1 MANSKLICSDSLD
14 FGHWI
19 DLETPSPVTL
29 QAELEDLGWEVQHN
43 GGAIRVHCLEGDT
56 ASELAALVSQLKADD
71 KVRDQIS
78 LKAKTLDLLPLGA
91 TPIPKNNAFQLL
103 PFGIH
108 RLDSNTVVAVSMAG
122 DHAFLSQPE
131 LLTLVGAP
139 ENLALDKRA
148 ELQSKYFLMNTHSL
162 GSTGLLRSRI
172 AARKE
177 TVLAGHS
184 LHIFVP
190 TLQCE
195 HSCQYCQVS
204 RRLEDSGHSMT
215 DAQVDA
221 ACDTVFQSSA
231 NSLTVEFQ
239 GGDPLLRFDLIQ
251 RAVNRIQLL
260 NKHFERRIRFV
271 ITSTLHQLTP
281 SMCEYLRDNH
291 IYLSTSIDGP
301 AELHN
306 KNRPLPSRD
315 AHARTVAGIELARSF
330 MGSEAVAALM
340 TTTRTSLAYPE
351 AIVDEYVRLGFGEIF
366 IRPLSLY
373 GFAKRNIKH
382 LGYTLKEFTHFYER
396 ALQRVLE
403 WNVEGTKLR
412 EGTASL
418 IFNKLLSPF
427 DAGYVDLQSPTGS
440 GSAVLVYNYD
450 GYVYPSDEARMLA
463 ESGDKSLRLGE
474 IGEPLSQLMRS
485 PVMEEL
491 LTNSFSTQVA
501 GCTKCAFNSFCGPD
515 PVAAQAEFGSMQVL
529 SLTTEHCKRYKWM
542 FGYFLRRLHAADDS
556 LLDLAYLWASPAG
569 ESDA

>member
-1 MANSKLICSDSLD
+1 MANSNLIFSDSSD
-14 FGHWI
+14 SGHWI
-19 DLETPSPVTL
+19 ELEAASPNTL
-29 QAELEDLGWEVQHN
+29 QADLEALGWKVQQT
-43 GGAIRVHCLEGDT
+43 GGAVRVHCLESDS
-56 ASELAALVSQLKADD
+56 AAELSVLVNRLLADI
-71 KVRDQIS
+71 KVRHQIS
-78 LKAKTLDLLPLGA
+78 LKAKTLDLLPLEA
-91 TPIPKNNAFQLL
+91 TLLTENNACQLL

-108 RLDSNTVVAVSMAG
+108 RLDADTVVAVSMAG
-122 DHAFLSQPE
+122 DHAFLSQHE
-131 LLTLVGAP
+131 LLTLLETP
-139 ENLALDKRA
+139 EKLALDKRA
-148 ELQSKYFLMNTHSL
+148 ALQSKYFLMNPQSL
-162 GSTGLLRSRI
+162 GSTGLLHSRI

-215 DAQVDA
+215 AAQVDA
-221 ACDTVFQSSA
+221 ACDTVFESSS

-260 NKHFERRIRFV
+260 NKSHQRRIRFV

-281 SMCEYLRDNH
+281 AMCEYLRDNQIH
-291 IYLSTSIDGP
+291 LSTSLDGP
-301 AELHN
+301 ANLHN

-315 AHARTVAGIELARSF
+315 AHARTVAGIELARSI
-330 MGSEAVAALM
+330 MGSGAVAALM
-340 TTTRTSLAYPE
+340 TTTRASLAYPE
-351 AIVDEYVRLGFGEIF
+351 AIVDEYVRLGFGEIC

-382 LGYTLKEFTHFYER
+382 LGYTLDEFTHFYER

-403 WNVEGTKLR
+403 WNFDGTELR
-412 EGTASL
+412 EGTAAL
-418 IFNKLLSPF
+418 ILNKLLSPF

-474 IGEPLSQLMRS
+474 IGEPLWQLMKS
-485 PVMEEL
+485 PVIEGL
-491 LTNSFSTQVA
+491 LINSISTQVP

-515 PVAAQAEFGSMQVL
+515 PVAAQAEFGSMKIL

-542 FGYFLRRLHAADDS
+542 FDYFFRRLRSADDS
-556 LLDLAYLWASPAG
+556 FLDLAYLWASPAG
-569 ESDA
+569 KNDA

>member
-1 MANSKLICSDSLD
+1 MANSNLIYCDSSG

-19 DLETPSPVTL
+19 EIETSAPQTLRADLEG
-29 QAELEDLGWEVQHN
+29 LGWEVQQT
-43 GGAIRVHCLEGDT
+43 GRAMRVHCLN
-56 ASELAALVSQLKADD
+56 SESAAELLVLVNQLLSDVN
-71 KVRDQIS
+71 VRDQIS
-78 LKAKTLDLLPLGA
+78 LEAKTLDLPPGA
-91 TPIPKNNAFQLL
+91 TLVPEKNVCQLL

-108 RLDSNTVVAVSMAG
+108 RLDADTVVAVSMAG
-122 DHAFLSQPE
+122 DHVFLSQHE
-131 LLTLVGAP
+131 LLTLVKTP
-139 ENLALDKRA
+139 EKLTLVKRA
-148 ELQSKYFLMNTHSL
+148 SLQSKYFLMNAPAL
-162 GSTGLLRSRI
+162 GSTELLRSRI

-184 LHIFVP
+184 LHILVP

-215 DAQVDA
+215 TAQVDA
-221 ACDTVFQSSA
+221 ACDTIFQSRA

-260 NKHFERRIRFV
+260 NKHYERRIRFV

-281 SMCEYLRDNH
+281 TMCEYLRDNQ
-291 IYLSTSIDGP
+291 IYLSTSLDGP

-315 AHARTVAGIELARSF
+315 AHARTVAGIELARSI
-330 MGSEAVAALM
+330 MGTGAVAALM
-340 TTTRTSLAYPE
+340 TTTRASLAYPE

-403 WNVEGTKLR
+403 WNVDGTELR
-412 EGTASL
+412 EGTAAL

-427 DAGYVDLQSPTGS
+427 DAGFVDLQSPTGS

-474 IGEPLSQLMRS
+474 IGKPLRQLMRS

-491 LTNSFSTQVA
+491 LINSISTRA
-501 GCTKCAFNSFCGPD
+501 PGCAKCAFNTFCGPD
-515 PVAAQAEFGSMQVL
+515 PVAAQAEFGSMKAL

-542 FGYFLRRLHAADDS
+542 FDYFFRRLRSADDS
-556 LLDLAYLWASPAG
+556 FLDLAYLWASPAG
-569 ESDA
+569 KSDA